1 MRGSIFALL
10 LVSASSVAAQTTSGK
25 ITGLVLDPAGS
36 AIAGAA
42 VRAVNVETGLDRTVN
57 SNAEGQYLLY
67 PLPAGMYRMTAQMK
81 GFQSERWENIRID
94 VADTVVRN
102 VTLKVG
108 SLDQTV
114 TVSADAAPLL
124 TQTQS
129 VESTIEREQIEQLPL
144 NSRDFTQLVLLAQGS
159 VETVGSGNRDF
170 GGVSVNGNRSFSND
184 YMLDGTPNND
194 LYQGR
199 SAAPISVDLIREF
212 KVTSGV
218 AAAEYGQAGTQVSV
232 VSRSGTNRYHGS
244 LFEYYR
250 GRALQARN
258 PFNTVAPQP
267 FRRDQFGGSLGGPLR
282 KNKTFYFFNYE
293 GSRQSENVT
302 RVATVP
308 PDAFWT
314 GDLSSLLGRGIQLR
328 DPLTTGRPVIPNNR
342 LDLYMGGARI
352 SQTAV
357 KLQPFW
363 GSPTQSGSANNRVSF
378 GQETNNLNQ
387 FTIRGDQM
395 LPKNHALALR
405 YTSTTSG
412 GTSPSILGNGSGVL
426 TPTDTR
432 NAGVTWTAPFGSRTV
447 SEFRFGQ
454 ANYTSLTTYDD
465 GGLPTVAS
473 LGLKGFEAFNEGI
486 PPMVRISFTGNDAFT
501 QLNYGSTASYGMAAL
516 RRISD
521 TWTVSEVLTHTRG
534 RHTIKAGIE
543 LRRTVLDAL
552 QQTNASGQLTFRAST
567 AATSTGYTFS
577 DFLMGL
583 PASTS
588 EVPVKQPVLLKQ
600 SEISTYIQD
609 DWRVTSRLT
618 LSMGLRHELQLSPYE
633 DRNALAMFDLYT
645 GAIIVATDDGKLP
658 TDRFLP
664 SVVAKLTDASGK
676 WRIPLLTDQQTGAT
690 PRRLIDMH
698 YRNFGPR
705 FGFVRQMDSTGKMV
719 LRGGYGIF
727 YTRYPIQYL
736 LQTVAV
742 NPPFAG
748 LFNYSQSITANVP
761 ALTLDAP
768 YSTAGGN
775 ASVAPAGIERNFL
788 LPSNQQWNLTV
799 ERALGWNT
807 AVSLGYIGNK
817 GTHLFRS
824 INANASYLGSDG
836 LVRRRFSGTY
846 GASTINVRQSNGN
859 STYHAMA
866 IEVRRRASRGLMLQG
881 NWTWAKGIDD
891 VGTNVQSALLDVEN
905 LGRDR
910 ANSDYVRRHVLKL
923 NGSWDIPFKPS
934 GTWTRYLGGWRLS
947 GIWQYMTGM
956 YFTPQ
961 FTSTGGLSN
970 NRPDV
975 VAGVQA
981 NLPRSQRSPTRW
993 FNPAAFTEVPATD
1006 PVTGLPRFGN
1016 AGRNILVGPGLN
1028 IMDVSLAKS
1037 FPLWREDWRGS
1048 FRLELFNAMNHANYD
1063 YPVANISSANTVATI
1078 SSVAKPM
1085 RQAQFAFR
1093 LDF

>member
-1 MRGSIFALL
+1 MLAL
-10 LVSASSVAAQTTSGK
+10 ATVAWALAQTTAGR
-25 ITGLVLDPAGS
+25 IVGGTQDATG
-36 AIAGAA
+36 A
-42 VRAVNVETGLDRTVN
+42 VVPGVTVKALNVETGVERTATSN
-57 SNAEGQYLLY
+57 SEGQYLLY
-67 PLPAGMYRMTAQMK
+67 PLPPGMYRMTAQMT
-81 GFQSERWENIRID
+81 GFQTETWDNIRID

-102 VTLKVG
+102 ISLKVG

-124 TQTQS
+124 TQTLS
-129 VESTIEREQIEQLPL
+129 VESTIVREQIENLPL

-159 VETVGSGNRDF
+159 VETIGSGNRDF
-170 GGVSVNGNRSFSND
+170 GGVAVNGNRSFSND

-232 VSRSGTNRYHGS
+232 VSRAGTNRLHGA

-250 GRALQARN
+250 GTALQTRD
-258 PFNTVAPQP
+258 PFNTVAAQP
-267 FRRDQFGGSLGGPLR
+267 FRRDQFGGSLGGPVR
-282 KNKTFYFFNYE
+282 KNKTFFFFNYE
-293 GSRQSENVT
+293 GSRQSQSIT

-308 PDAFWT
+308 PDEFWK
-314 GDLSSLLGRGIQLR
+314 GDLSSLLARGIQIR

-352 SQTAV
+352 SKTALA
-357 KLQPFW
+357 LQPFW
-363 GSPTQSGSANNRVSF
+363 GSPTQPGAANNRVSF
-378 GQETNNLNQ
+378 GQETSDKNQ
-387 FTIRGDQM
+387 YTIRGDQM
-395 LPKNHALALR
+395 LPRNQSLALR
-405 YTSTTSG
+405 YTNTTSG
-412 GTSPSILGNGSGVL
+412 GVSPSILANGSGVL

-432 NAGVTWTAPFGSRTV
+432 NGGATWTAPLSAHTV
-447 SEFRFGQ
+447 SEFRFGY
-454 ANYTSLTTYDD
+454 ANYTSLTSYDD

-473 LGLKGFEAFNEGI
+473 LGLKGFEKFNDGI

-521 TWTVSEVLTHTRG
+521 TWTVSEALTHIRG
-534 RHTIKAGIE
+534 RHNLKAGLEI
-543 LRRTVLDAL
+543 RRTPLDAL

-567 AATSTGYTFS
+567 GAASSGYTFS

-583 PASTS
+583 PASTQ

-600 SEISTYIQD
+600 SEIATYIQD
-609 DWRVTSRLT
+609 DWRVTPRLT

-633 DRNALAMFDLYT
+633 DRNRFAMFDLYT
-645 GAIIVATDDGKLP
+645 GAMIIATDDGKLP
-658 TDRFLP
+658 SGEFLP
-664 SVVAKLTDASGK
+664 SIVSKLTDAAGN
-676 WRIPLLTDQQTGAT
+676 WRFPLITDKQAGAT
-690 PRRLIDMH
+690 ARRLLQMH
-698 YRNFGPR
+698 YRNLGPR
-705 FGFVRQMDSTGKMV
+705 FGFVRQMDAAGKTV
-719 LRGGYGIF
+719 ARGGYGIF

-748 LFNYSQSITANVP
+748 LFTYSQAITNGVP

-768 YSTAGGN
+768 YASAGAS
-775 ASVAPAGIERNFL
+775 ASVSPAGIERNFL

-799 ERALGWNT
+799 ERAIGWNT
-807 AVSLGYIGNK
+807 AASLGYVGNK

-824 INANASYLGSDG
+824 INANASFLGADG
-836 LVRRRFSGTY
+836 VVQRRFSNTY
-846 GASTINVRQSNGN
+846 GTSSINVRQSNGN
-859 STYHAMA
+859 SIYNAMA
-866 IEVRRRASRGLMLQG
+866 LEVRRRSAHGLMFQG

-910 ANSDYVRRHVLKL
+910 ADSDYVRRHVLKV
-923 NGSWDIPFKPS
+923 NGSWDVPFAPR
-934 GTWTRYLGGWRLS
+934 GPLTRFFGGWRLS

-961 FTSTGGLSN
+961 FSSTGGLSN

-975 VAGVQA
+975 IAGVRA
-981 NLPRSQRSPTRW
+981 NLPRGERTAQRW
-993 FNPAAFTEVPATD
+993 FNPAAFAEVPALD

-1028 IMDVSLAKS
+1028 NLDASLAKS
-1037 FPLWREDWRGS
+1037 FPVWKEGG
-1048 FRLELFNAMNHANYD
+1048 A
-1063 YPVANISSANTVATI
+1063 
-1078 SSVAKPM
+1078 
-1085 RQAQFAFR
+1085 
-1093 LDF
+1093 